1 MKTSILS
8 KIIKKLLI
16 FIFWLL
22 LWQIIAKI
30 INNPILFVSPLDCL
44 IRFIYLLKDINY
56 YKAILTTL
64 TETLIGLTFAYI
76 FAILLSYVAYK
87 HKIIKDFFNPLIT
100 VLKSVPV
107 VSIAIIILIW
117 QGNKFLSFFVSFSV
131 IFPNVY
137 FFALSAFELTDKK
150 ILEAAKIYRLKSKEI
165 FLYIYRPNLISTLQ
179 TTIESSISMAFKST
193 VAAEVIGLTSQ
204 SIGLQFYYGKITL
217 DTASLFCYTITL
229 IILISIIE
237 KITIKLF
244 SLLGGKYD

>member
-8 KIIKKLLI
+8 KTIKKLLI
-16 FIFWLL
+16 LIFWLL

-56 YKAILTTL
+56 YKAISTTL

-76 FAILLSYVAYK
+76 FAMLLSYIAYK